1 MKEECRKGGAWKDP
15 ESLLIMVNVLN
26 RQNLKATPAF
36 RVIDAD
42 TRDMLVNWAELF
54 QYRDLFFFLIWRDIK
69 TRYAQSVLGIG
80 WAVIQPLFSMLVF
93 TIVFGYLAN
102 ISSDGVPYAI
112 FSYAALVPWTYF
124 SSALTHSA
132 DSLVSASS
140 MITKVYF
147 PRLVLP
153 MATVVGKLIDFG
165 IAILILFAMMLIYQI
180 APTVWALTLPLL
192 VLLMILSAAGIGM
205 WLTALAVQY
214 RDIRYGMGLFVQL
227 LMYASPVVYPASIVP
242 EHWRLA
248 YAVNPLVGVIEGFRA
263 ALLGTTEM
271 PWDFIGMGAASAMIL
286 FISGLVYFRRM
297 EKIFADVV

>member
-1 MKEECRKGGAWKDP
+1 MNVGRAEHGRIS
-15 ESLLIMVNVLN
+15 SLIIIMENTIEKQKTETV
-26 RQNLKATPAF
+26 AAF

-42 TRDMLVNWAELF
+42 TRDKLINWAELF

-80 WAVIQPLFSMLVF
+80 WAIIQPLFSMLIF
-93 TIVFGYLAN
+93 TIVFGNLAH

-153 MATVVGKLIDFG
+153 MAPVVGKLIDFG
-165 IAILILFAMMLIYQI
+165 IAILILFAMMLFYQI
-180 APTVWALTLPLL
+180 TPTVWALALPLL
-192 VLLMILSAAGIGM
+192 ILLMILSAAGIGM

-227 LMYASPVVYPASIVP
+227 LMYASPVVYPASSVP
-242 EHWRLA
+242 EQWRLV